1 MKTIVLGPP
10 GTGKTTTLLNKVDE
24 YLKETDPDKVG
35 YFAFT
40 QKAAYEARDRAIK
53 KFNLTEDDLPYFRT
67 LHSLAFRKLGIKK
80 ENVMQPRH
88 YKDLGK
94 KLGFPVNYASYEDD
108 HGGIFTSD
116 SEYLHLIN
124 LAKLR
129 NTKPEKLFD
138 LNEHNQDLERDKLR
152 IISNELERYKKEHGL
167 IDFNDMILEFTKSDK
182 SPKFDVV
189 FIDEAQDLSLM
200 QWDMAKTIWSKT
212 EDSFIAGDDDQAIFR
227 WAGADVD
234 SFIAQ
239 EGQMM
244 PLTQSFRIPSKV
256 HTLAMGI
263 INKVRNR
270 IDKSWNPKIHKGAL
284 SRYDDFE
291 HINMTEG
298 EWLILARTKYMLT
311 DLEDVLYRKG
321 FYYKNKFKKTKEQNL
336 HMAAIDWEHLRQ
348 GQLLSYDQLVKI
360 SSYMTSEKFN
370 KQKIKGM
377 AKGSFYGIDQLTKD
391 YGLNTKDPWFE
402 SFDNASTR
410 EVSYL
415 RKMRRNGEKLNEK
428 PRIELSTIHAAKG
441 GESQNVV
448 LLTDLSKN
456 TMKSYERNADD
467 ENRLFY
473 VGATRTKEHLHIIS
487 PKDSYKGY
495 KI

>member
-1 MKTIVLGPP
+1 
-10 GTGKTTTLLNKVDE
+10 
-24 YLKETDPDKVG
+24 
-35 YFAFT
+35 
-40 QKAAYEARDRAIK
+40 
-53 KFNLTEDDLPYFRT
+53 
-67 LHSLAFRKLGIKK
+67 
-80 ENVMQPRH
+80 
-88 YKDLGK
+88 
-94 KLGFPVNYASYEDD
+94 
-108 HGGIFTSD
+108 
-116 SEYLHLIN
+116 
-124 LAKLR
+124 
-129 NTKPEKLFD
+129 
-138 LNEHNQDLERDKLR
+138 
-152 IISNELERYKKEHGL
+152 
-167 IDFNDMILEFTKSDK
+167 
-182 SPKFDVV
+182 
-189 FIDEAQDLSLM
+189 
-200 QWDMAKTIWSKT
+200 
-212 EDSFIAGDDDQAIFR
+212 
-227 WAGADVD
+227 
-234 SFIAQ
+234 
-239 EGQMM
+239 MM

-263 INKVRNR
+263 INKVKNR

-336 HMAAIDWEHLRQ
+336 HMAAVDWEHLRQ
-348 GQLLSYDQLVKI
+348 GQLLSYDQLIKI

-391 YGLNTKDPWFE
+391 YGLNTKNPWFE

-428 PRIELSTIHAAKG
+428 ARIELSTIHAAKG